1 MVPIEIQERPNIK
14 SVYTCSNCERALFDG
29 DDDHPR
35 WNFCPM
41 CGQEIEWDKSAKVVW
56 EEKNCNVCGGWLV
69 KRHPAGFWYASSDY
83 IGMDTC
89 YTCWLEECLATNCLG
104 CKRGNYPDC
113 KWILSCSKSPSD
125 RYESSTTSNDS
136 LSAIRLVG
144 MRRMRERSYSK
155 HN

>member
-1 MVPIEIQERPNIK
+1 MVPIENQERPNIK
-14 SVYTCSNCERALFDG
+14 SVYTCSNCEKALFDG

-89 YTCWLEECLATNCLG
+89 STPVGSRSALRPTALAVSEGT
-104 CKRGNYPDC
+104 
-113 KWILSCSKSPSD
+113 
-125 RYESSTTSNDS
+125 
-136 LSAIRLVG
+136 IRTASGLI
-144 MRRMRERSYSK
+144 
-155 HN
+155 

>member
-1 MVPIEIQERPNIK
+1 MVPIENQERPNIK
-14 SVYTCSNCERALFDG
+14 SVYTCSNCEKALFDG

-69 KRHPAGFWYASSDY
+69 KRPPAGFWYASIDY

-89 YTCWLEECLATNCLG
+89 YTCWLEECLTTNCLG

-113 KWILSCSKSPSD
+113 KWIDLKKSYQEED
-125 RYESSTTSNDS
+125 
-136 LSAIRLVG
+136 
-144 MRRMRERSYSK
+144 K
-155 HN
+155 

>member
-1 MVPIEIQERPNIK
+1 MVPIETQERPNIK
-14 SVYTCSNCERALFDG
+14 SVYTCSNCEKALFDG

-56 EEKNCNVCGGWLV
+56 EEKNCNACGGWLV

-89 YTCWLEECLATNCLG
+89 YTCWIEECLTTNCLG

-113 KWILSCSKSPSD
+113 KWIDLKKSHQEED
-125 RYESSTTSNDS
+125 
-136 LSAIRLVG
+136 
-144 MRRMRERSYSK
+144 K
-155 HN
+155 